1 VENNASLTASVAALT
16 ASVTALTSAYTLL
29 ANNRGATPGATGAKA
44 PTSQQP
50 RERKTLNLDPNGYCW
65 THGYRVKMGHTSA
78 TCTGKRAGHQ
88 DAATRA
94 NPMGGSTY
102 NMNNST

>member
-16 ASVTALTSAYTLL
+16 ASVTALTAAYTLL
-29 ANNRGATPGATGAKA
+29 ANNHGATA
-44 PTSQQP
+44 PTTQQP
-50 RERKTLNLDPNGYCW
+50 RERKKLILDPNGYCW
-65 THGYRVKMGHTSA
+65 THGYRVKVGHTSA

-88 DAATRA
+88 DAATWA